1 MGKTQQAE
9 RDYPEEEY
17 PLKSLTEAIISAA
30 IAVHKELGPGFL
42 EGIYE
47 NPLAIELQSRGHS
60 VGRQLSL
67 PVRYQGQEV
76 GEHRLDMLVDDEIVV
91 ELKSVDA
98 LAAVHKAQLRGTL
111 RAAGRQIGL
120 LINFNQ
126 PTLVEGVRRVIC

>member
-9 RDYPEEEY
+9 PDYPEEEY

-47 NPLAIELQSRGHS
+47 NALAIELQSRGHS

-98 LAAVHKAQLRGTL
+98 LAAVHKAQLRSTL
-111 RAAGRQIGL
+111 RAAGRQIRL